1 MNFVQAWASRGILF
15 DKRLPKRMPM
25 PYEKTYGNAPY
36 AIAVFVAVGLLTSC
50 QSSSNQVALNG
61 AGSTFVYPVMG
72 RWIQDFQQSHSNV
85 QINYQSI
92 GSGGGIQ
99 QVKSGTIDFGASDA
113 PLSDADM
120 AQMAPVIQIP
130 ESAGPICVTY
140 NLDGLQ
146 KPLQLSSEALAGIFL
161 GKITNWQDPQL
172 KQDNPGEKLPNA
184 KITVVHRAESSGT
197 TAAFT
202 TYLSAV
208 SPDWAQQVSKG
219 TAVKWPTGLGAKGSE
234 GVTGQVKQ
242 FPGAISYV
250 ELTYATQNKLPVA
263 GIKNQAGK
271 YVLPSTAGTT
281 AAIDAFK
288 DQLAKDARSPIAN
301 PPASAPDAYPISTLT
316 FLIIPKDGKDVGKR
330 TALKQFITYVVTDGQ
345 QASSGLNYAPLPD
358 AVKQSDVQTLNQLMA
373 NGSPIQ

>member
-1 MNFVQAWASRGILF
+1 
-15 DKRLPKRMPM
+15 MPC
-25 PYEKTYGNAPY
+25 EKTYRNAAY
-36 AIAVFVAVGLLTSC
+36 AIAVFVAIGLLTSC

-161 GKITNWQDPQL
+161 GKITNWQDPLL
-172 KQDNPGEKLPNA
+172 KQDNPGEKLPNS

-271 YVLPSTAGTT
+271 YVPPSTAGTT

-288 DQLAKDARSPIAN
+288 DQLAKDARTPIAN
-301 PPASAPDAYPISTLT
+301 PPASAPDAYPIATLT
-316 FLIIPKDGKDVGKR
+316 FLIIPKDGKDVAKR
-330 TALKQFITYVVTDGQ
+330 TALKQFITYLVTDGQ

-358 AVKQSDVQTLNQLMA
+358 AVKQLDVQTLNQLTA

>member
-1 MNFVQAWASRGILF
+1 MLCN
-15 DKRLPKRMPM
+15 
-25 PYEKTYGNAPY
+25 KTCRNATL
-36 AIAVFVAVGLLTSC
+36 AIVAIGLLTSC

-61 AGSTFVYPVMG
+61 AGSTFVFPVMG
-72 RWIQDFQQSHSNV
+72 RWIQDFQQSHSTV

-120 AQMAPVIQIP
+120 SQMTPVIQIP

-140 NLDGLQ
+140 NLDSLQ

-161 GKITNWQDPQL
+161 GKITSWQDPLL
-172 KQDNPGEKLPNA
+172 KQDNPGVKLPNA

-288 DQLAKDARSPIAN
+288 DQLAKDARTPIAN

-316 FLIIPKDGKDVGKR
+316 FLIIPKDGKDVPKR

-345 QASSGLNYAPLPD
+345 QASSGMNYAPLPD
-358 AVKQSDVQTLNQLMA
+358 AVKQLDVQTLNQLTA

>member
-1 MNFVQAWASRGILF
+1 
-15 DKRLPKRMPM
+15 MPM
-25 PYEKTYGNAPY
+25 PRQKSYRNATYATAVCA
-36 AIAVFVAVGLLTSC
+36 AIGLLTSC
-50 QSSSNQVALNG
+50 HSSSNQVALNG

-130 ESAGPICVTY
+130 ESAGPVCVTY

-161 GKITNWQDPQL
+161 GKITNWQDPLL
-172 KQDNPGEKLPNA
+172 KHDNAGEKLPNS

-288 DQLAKDARSPIAN
+288 DQLAKDPRTPIAN

-316 FLIIPKDGKDVGKR
+316 FLIIPKDGKDVPKR

-345 QASSGLNYAPLPD
+345 QASSGLSYAALPD
-358 AVKQSDVQTLNQLMA
+358 AVKQLDVQTLNQLTA
-373 NGSPIQ
+373 NGTPIQ

>member
-1 MNFVQAWASRGILF
+1 MNIGKQQAYGGILPGKIF
-15 DKRLPKRMPM
+15 ARGSIMHFSKAA
-25 PYEKTYGNAPY
+25 TS
-36 AIAVFVAVGLLTSC
+36 AIAILTAFTFLNSC
-50 QSSSNQVALNG
+50 NSGPETVSLNG

-72 RWIQDFQQSHSNV
+72 RWIQDFQTAHKNV

-120 AQMAPVIQIP
+120 AQMAPVVQIP

-140 NLDGLQ
+140 SLTGLTQ
-146 KPLQLSSEALAGIFL
+146 PLQLSAEALSGIFL
-161 GKITNWQDPQL
+161 GKITSWQDPLL
-172 KQDNPGEKLPNA
+172 KKDNPGAKLPNT
-184 KITVVHRAESSGT
+184 KIVVVHRAESSGT

-202 TYLSAV
+202 TYLNAV
-208 SPDWAQQVSKG
+208 SPDWSQQVGKG
-219 TAVKWPTGLGAKGSE
+219 TAVKWPTGIGAKGSE

-250 ELTYATQNKLPVA
+250 ELTYATQNNLPVA
-263 GIKNQAGK
+263 AIKNQSGK
-271 YVLPSTAGTT
+271 YVLPSTASTT
-281 AAIDAFK
+281 AAIEAFK
-288 DQLAKDARSPIAN
+288 DELAKDDRTPIAN

-316 FLIIPKDGKDVGKR
+316 FLIIPKDGKDVPKR

-345 QASSGLNYAPLPD
+345 AAAGGLNYAPLPE
-358 AVKQSDVQTLNQLMA
+358 AVKQLNVKALSQLTV
-373 NGSPIQ
+373 NGGPIQ

>member
-1 MNFVQAWASRGILF
+1 MNIGGAGGLVASYSAILG
-15 DKRLPKRMPM
+15 KRIMMLHS
-25 PYEKTYGNAPY
+25 KTTLY
-36 AIAVFVAVGLLTSC
+36 AITILSALGVLTACNSGPGT
-50 QSSSNQVALNG
+50 VALNG

-72 RWIQDFQQSHSNV
+72 RWIQDFQQSHANV
-85 QINYQSI
+85 RINYGSI

-113 PLSDADM
+113 PLSDADLAGM
-120 AQMAPVIQIP
+120 PAPVIQIP

-140 NLDGLQ
+140 NLDGLD
-146 KPLQLSSEALAGIFL
+146 KPLQLSSDALAGIFL
-161 GKITNWQDPQL
+161 GKITSWQDPVL
-172 KQDNPGEKLPNA
+172 KKDNPGEKLPNT

-208 SPDWAQQVSKG
+208 SPDWAQQVNKG

-242 FPGAISYV
+242 VPGAISYV

-263 GIKNQAGK
+263 AIKNQAGK

-281 AAIDAFK
+281 AAIEAFK
-288 DQLAKDARSPIAN
+288 DQLAQDARAPIAN

-316 FLIIPKDGKDVGKR
+316 FLIIPKDGKDVPKR
-330 TALKQFITYVVTDGQ
+330 TALKQFIVYVVTDGQ
-345 QASSGLNYAPLPD
+345 QAASGLNYAPLPD
-358 AVKQSDVQTLNQLMA
+358 AVKQLNVKTLGQLTA

>member
-1 MNFVQAWASRGILF
+1 
-15 DKRLPKRMPM
+15 M
-25 PYEKTYGNAPY
+25 PYEKTSRSATY
-36 AIAVFVAVGLLTSC
+36 AIAVFGAIGLLTSC
-50 QSSSNQVALNG
+50 HSSTNQVALNG

-113 PLSDADM
+113 PLSDEDVT
-120 AQMAPVIQIP
+120 QMPAPVIQIP
-130 ESAGPICVTY
+130 ESAGPVCVTY

-146 KPLQLSSEALAGIFL
+146 KPLQLSSEALAAIFL
-161 GKITNWQDPQL
+161 GKITNWQDPLL
-172 KQDNPGEKLPNA
+172 KQDNPGEKLPNS

-208 SPDWAQQVSKG
+208 SPAWAQQVSKG

-288 DQLAKDARSPIAN
+288 EQLAKDPRTPIAN

-316 FLIIPKDGKDVGKR
+316 FLIIPKDGKDVAKR

-345 QASSGLNYAPLPD
+345 QAASGLSYAPLPD
-358 AVKQSDVQTLNQLMA
+358 AVKQLDVQTLNQLTA

>member
-1 MNFVQAWASRGILF
+1 
-15 DKRLPKRMPM
+15 MPFR
-25 PYEKTYGNAPY
+25 
-36 AIAVFVAVGLLTSC
+36 AIAILSALSLLTSC
-50 QSSSNQVALNG
+50 NSSSSTVALNG

-72 RWIQDFQQSHSNV
+72 RWIQDFQQSHTNV
-85 QINYQSI
+85 RINYQSI

-113 PLSDADM
+113 PLSDSDM

-130 ESAGPICVTY
+130 ESAGPVCVTY

-146 KPLQLSSEALAGIFL
+146 KPLQLSSDALAGIFL
-161 GKITNWQDPQL
+161 GKITSWQDPL
-172 KQDNPGEKLPNA
+172 VKKDNPGEKLPNA

-208 SPDWAQQVSKG
+208 SPEWAQQVSKG

-242 FPGAISYV
+242 SPGAISYV

-263 GIKNQAGK
+263 AIKNQAGK

-288 DQLAKDARSPIAN
+288 DQLAKDAADSDRQSAGFGARCISYFHSDLPDHPQRRQGRAEADRVEAIYHLCGDGWPAGRERPELRSSSRRSEA
-301 PPASAPDAYPISTLT
+301 T
-316 FLIIPKDGKDVGKR
+316 GREDVKP
-330 TALKQFITYVVTDGQ
+330 TDGQ
-345 QASSGLNYAPLPD
+345 RQPDSVEEKSRDLFRSGRQLRAP
-358 AVKQSDVQTLNQLMA
+358 S
-373 NGSPIQ
+373 

>member
-1 MNFVQAWASRGILF
+1 MYA
-15 DKRLPKRMPM
+15 KRTLKAA
-25 PYEKTYGNAPY
+25 TSA
-36 AIAVFVAVGLLTSC
+36 VAVLSAFAFLSSC
-50 QSSSNQVALNG
+50 KSGPANVQLNG

-72 RWIQDFQQSHSNV
+72 RWIQDFHTAHSNV

-113 PLSDADM
+113 PLTDEAM
-120 AQMAPVIQIP
+120 AQMTPVVQIP
-130 ESAGPICVTY
+130 ESAGPICITY
-140 NLDGLQ
+140 NLAGLSQ
-146 KPLQLSSEALAGIFL
+146 PLQLSAEALSGIFL
-161 GKITNWQDPQL
+161 GKITNWQDPL
-172 KQDNPGEKLPNA
+172 IKKDNPGVALPNT
-184 KITVVHRAESSGT
+184 KVVVVHRAESSGT

-202 TYLSAV
+202 TYLAAV
-208 SPDWAQQVSKG
+208 SPDWMSQVGKG

-250 ELTYATQNKLPVA
+250 ELTYATQNNLPVA
-263 GIKNQAGK
+263 AIKNQGGK

-288 DQLAKDARSPIAN
+288 DELAKDDRTPIAN

-316 FLIIPKDGKDVGKR
+316 FLIIPKDGKDAAKR
-330 TALKQFITYVVTDGQ
+330 AALKQFITYIVTDGQ
-345 QASSGLNYAPLPD
+345 AAASGLNYAPLPD
-358 AVKQSDVQTLNQLMA
+358 AVKQLNVQALSQLTV
-373 NGSPIQ
+373 NGAPIQ

>member
-1 MNFVQAWASRGILF
+1 MNIEKPRASHGILF
-15 DKRLPKRMPM
+15 DNHMLWRTQM
-25 PYEKTYGNAPY
+25 PYRKSLVVS
-36 AIAVFVAVGLLTSC
+36 AIAMSALTLLSSC
-50 QSSSNQVALNG
+50 NSSSSTVALNG

-85 QINYQSI
+85 RINYQSI

-113 PLSDADM
+113 PLADADL

-130 ESAGPICVTY
+130 ESAGPVCVTY
-140 NLDGLQ
+140 NLDGLA
-146 KPLQLSSEALAGIFL
+146 KPLQLSSDVLAGIFL
-161 GKITNWQDPQL
+161 GKITSWQDPQVT
-172 KQDNPGEKLPNA
+172 KDNPGEKLPNA

-208 SPDWAQQVSKG
+208 SQDWAQQVNKG

-242 FPGAISYV
+242 SPGAISYV

-263 GIKNQAGK
+263 AIKNQAGN

-288 DQLAKDARSPIAN
+288 DQLAKDPRTSIAN
-301 PPASAPDAYPISTLT
+301 PPASATDAYPISTLT
-316 FLIIPKDGKDVGKR
+316 FLIIPKDGKDAAKR
-330 TALKQFITYVVTDGQ
+330 AALKQFIVYVVTDGQ
-345 QASSGLNYAPLPD
+345 QAASGLNYAPLPD
-358 AVKQSDVQTLNQLMA
+358 AVKQQDVQTLGQLTV

>member
-1 MNFVQAWASRGILF
+1 
-15 DKRLPKRMPM
+15 MPC
-25 PYEKTYGNAPY
+25 EKTYRNASY
-36 AIAVFVAVGLLTSC
+36 AIAVFVAAGLLTSC

-130 ESAGPICVTY
+130 ESAGPVCVTY

-146 KPLQLSSEALAGIFL
+146 KPLQLSSDALAGIFL
-161 GKITNWQDPQL
+161 GKITNWQDPLL

-219 TAVKWPTGLGAKGSE
+219 TAVKWPIGLGAKGSE

-242 FPGAISYV
+242 FSGAISYV

-288 DQLAKDARSPIAN
+288 DQLAKDARTPIAN

-316 FLIIPKDGKDVGKR
+316 FLLIPKDGKDVAKR

-345 QASSGLNYAPLPD
+345 QASSGLSYAPLPD
-358 AVKQSDVQTLNQLMA
+358 AVKQLDVQTLNQLTA

>member
-1 MNFVQAWASRGILF
+1 
-15 DKRLPKRMPM
+15 M
-25 PYEKTYGNAPY
+25 PYRKNLIVSAT
-36 AIAVFVAVGLLTSC
+36 AILSALTLLTSC
-50 QSSSNQVALNG
+50 NSSSNTVALNG

-72 RWIQDFQQSHSNV
+72 RWIQDFQQSHANV
-85 QINYQSI
+85 RINYQSI

-113 PLSDADM
+113 PLSDQDL

-130 ESAGPICVTY
+130 ESAGPVCVTY
-140 NLDGLQ
+140 NLDGLISLCSF
-146 KPLQLSSEALAGIFL
+146 PPMCLREFSL
-161 GKITNWQDPQL
+161 GKITSWQDPQV
-172 KQDNPGEKLPNA
+172 KKDNPGEKLPNS

-208 SPDWAQQVSKG
+208 NQDWAQQVSKG

-242 FPGAISYV
+242 SPGAISYV

-263 GIKNQAGK
+263 AIKNQAGK
-271 YVLPSTAGTT
+271 YVLPSTSGTT

-288 DQLAKDARSPIAN
+288 DQLAKDPRIPIAN

-316 FLIIPKDGKDVGKR
+316 FLIIPKDGKDAQKR
-330 TALKQFITYVVTDGQ
+330 AALKQFIVYVVTDGQ
-345 QASSGLNYAPLPD
+345 QAASGLNYAPLPD
-358 AVKQSDVQTLNQLMA
+358 AVKQQDVHALSQLTV

>member
-1 MNFVQAWASRGILF
+1 MLGRTIC
-15 DKRLPKRMPM
+15 R
-25 PYEKTYGNAPY
+25 NAVC
-36 AIAVFVAVGLLTSC
+36 AVTIWSSVGLLTSC
-50 QSSSNQVALNG
+50 NSTSNSVALNG

-72 RWIQDFQQSHSNV
+72 RWIQDFHQSHSNV

-113 PLSDADM
+113 PLSDNDM
-120 AQMAPVIQIP
+120 AQMTPVIQIP

-146 KPLQLSSEALAGIFL
+146 KPLQLSSDALAGIFL
-161 GKITNWQDPQL
+161 GKITSWQDPL
-172 KQDNPGEKLPNA
+172 IKKDNPDEKLPA
-184 KITVVHRAESSGT
+184 SKIIVVHRAESSGT

-242 FPGAISYV
+242 SPGSISYV

-263 GIKNQAGK
+263 AIKNQAGK
-271 YVLPSTAGTT
+271 YVLPSTSGTT

-288 DQLAKDARSPIAN
+288 DQLANDARIPIAN

-316 FLIIPKDGKDVGKR
+316 FLIIPKDGKDVQKR

-345 QASSGLNYAPLPD
+345 QAASGLNYAPLPD
-358 AVKQSDVQTLNQLMA
+358 SVKQLECEGAQSTHSQRQPDSVMDDLVPTADL
-373 NGSPIQ
+373 GCPTSPISCGA